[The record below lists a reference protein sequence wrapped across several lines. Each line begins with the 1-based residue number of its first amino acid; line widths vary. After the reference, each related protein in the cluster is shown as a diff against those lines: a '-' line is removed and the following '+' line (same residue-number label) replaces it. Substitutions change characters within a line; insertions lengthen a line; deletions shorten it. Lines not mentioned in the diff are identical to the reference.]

1 MKSKG
6 YVNKIFKVL
15 SETIKNPTTELNYS
29 DEFTLLVAVVL
40 SAQSTDKGVNKVTT
54 KLFNLAKKPSD
65 MVKLGEKKIR
75 ETIKNIG
82 LYNSKA
88 KNLFL
93 LSNMLI
99 NEHKGKVPSERD
111 ALVRLPGVGRKTAN
125 VVLNTFFGKPYI
137 AVDTHLFRL
146 GNRVGFA
153 KGKTPLEVEN
163 RYMETIPKWALK
175 NAHHWLILH
184 GRYTCKAKNPDCD
197 HCKIR
202 KYCEFYLKEKIYD

>member
-1 MKSKG
+1 MKSKR

-54 KLFNLAKKPSD
+54 KLFNMAKKPSE

-99 NEHKGKVPSERD
+99 NEHEGKVPSERD
-111 ALVRLPGVGRKTAN
+111 TLVKLPGVGRKTAN

-163 RYMETIPKWALK
+163 RYMETIPRWALK

-197 HCKIR
+197 NCKIT
-202 KYCEFYLKEKIYD
+202 KYCEFFLKEKSYD

>member
-1 MKSKG
+1 MKSKR

-54 KLFNLAKKPSD
+54 KLFNLAKKPSE

-99 NEHKGKVPSERD
+99 NEHEGKVPSERD
-111 ALVRLPGVGRKTAN
+111 ALVKLPGVGRKTAN

-146 GNRVGFA
+146 GNRIGFA

-184 GRYTCKAKNPDCD
+184 GRYTCKG
-197 HCKIR
+197 
-202 KYCEFYLKEKIYD
+202 KES

>member
-88 KNLFL
+88 KNLFF
-93 LSNMLI
+93 LSNILI
-99 NEHKGKVPSERD
+99 NEHEGKVPSERD
-111 ALVRLPGVGRKTAN
+111 ALVKLPGVGRKTAN

-146 GNRVGFA
+146 GNRIGFA

-163 RYMETIPKWALK
+163 R
-175 NAHHWLILH
+175 
-184 GRYTCKAKNPDCD
+184 
-197 HCKIR
+197 
-202 KYCEFYLKEKIYD
+202 

>member
-1 MKSKG
+1 MKSKR

-93 LSNMLI
+93 LSNILI

-111 ALVRLPGVGRKTAN
+111 ALVKLPGVGRKTAN

-197 HCKIR
+197 SCKIT
-202 KYCEFYLKEKIYD
+202 KHCEFYLKEKIYD

>member
-1 MKSKG
+1 
-6 YVNKIFKVL
+6 
-15 SETIKNPTTELNYS
+15 
-29 DEFTLLVAVVL
+29 
-40 SAQSTDKGVNKVTT
+40 
-54 KLFNLAKKPSD
+54 

-99 NEHKGKVPSERD
+99 NEHEGKVPSERD
-111 ALVRLPGVGRKTAN
+111 ALVKLPGVGRKTAN

-153 KGKTPLEVEN
+153 KGKHRLRLRIATWKQFQN
-163 RYMETIPKWALK
+163 G
-175 NAHHWLILH
+175 H
-184 GRYTCKAKNPDCD
+184 
-197 HCKIR
+197 
-202 KYCEFYLKEKIYD
+202 

>member
-6 YVNKIFKVL
+6 RVNKIFKVL

-54 KLFNLAKKPSD
+54 KLFNLAKKPSE

-99 NEHKGKVPSERD
+99 NEHEGKVPSERD
-111 ALVRLPGVGRKTAN
+111 ALVKLPGVGRKTAN

-146 GNRVGFA
+146 GNRIGFA

-197 HCKIR
+197 SCKIT
-202 KYCEFYLKEKIYD
+202 KYCEFYSKEKIYD